1 MRQAEKKQHEQQEVI
16 NTLVKEVESS
26 RLELLRLQQQSG
38 HLYVRHSTHTL
49 LPCSSLC
56 STAGALGAEH
66 KLRKF
71 FSSTSSTQALMGC
84 NQHSSFQT
92 SRSCQPFR
100 QSLEGSPTRRGR
112 NQPSKLF
119 LTQQYFRTDGEVMP
133 VYFAVKRVID
143 CTANKSSRNSS
154 DKCCSKTWRLGRDCV
169 PARKFL
175 ASCVQWKKP
184 AAKKSGSGRSNNVS

>member
-1 MRQAEKKQHEQQEVI
+1 MRQAKKKQHEQQEVI

-56 STAGALGAEH
+56 STAPGAEQ
-66 KLRKF
+66 KLRRLF
-71 FSSTSSTQALMGC
+71 TPASSTQALMDC
-84 NQHSSFQT
+84 NQHSSCQT
-92 SRSCQPFR
+92 SRSCHPFR
-100 QSLEGSPTRRGR
+100 ESLEGSPTRRGR

-119 LTQQYFRTDGEVMP
+119 LTQQYFRNDGEVMS
-133 VYFAVKRVID
+133 VYFAVKRVSN
-143 CTANKSSRNSS
+143 CAANKSSRNSR
-154 DKCCSKTWRLGRDCV
+154 DKSCKETWRLDRGCM
-169 PARKFL
+169 PARKSL

-184 AAKKSGSGRSNNVS
+184 AAKKSSSCCSNSVS